1 MNNLG
6 VLFVEASVRVTV
18 LAAVGVALALIL
30 RRRGP
35 ATGVLV
41 TMTTLLG
48 LVAVSASSLTSWPRF
63 WSIEFD
69 TTASSSPRVAVA
81 AGPPAKASR
90 GSVATPP
97 PQATDTRF
105 IEFAREFAREFQTLG
120 AQNLTAPEA
129 KSRWAWPAW
138 AAMVLL
144 VASGLGIVRLGL
156 ALRAVT
162 LLRRGSRPISDAR
175 LCNELAQLQV
185 EAGYSHSV
193 ELRETNDLTTPATI
207 GWRRPV
213 LLLPPE
219 WRDWDENERRAVLAH
234 ELGHIRRGDYMLG
247 LWAQGC
253 LAVHAYHPLAHWLAA
268 RLRLEQELAAD
279 AWGARLSGGNRPY
292 LEALARMAL
301 RRSGTLESSL
311 AAWPARPFLPTR
323 GTLLRRIDMLR
334 EADPNPLRNNA
345 LPLVG
350 RVLTVAALAVVG
362 LLVAGIR
369 GPATT
374 ALAQQKTTRPEV
386 AVAQVEPVDAGTDVF
401 DLSHAPVNTMIAIVG
416 RPAELLRRPEFQPVA
431 AMLNDPR
438 KSPWADSLKLN
449 VDEIESVTVLILR
462 APEGGGI
469 PGAPNPPTTVI
480 LHSTKP
486 QDWKAVAKSFVKSP
500 EVVQFDGNSYTRSMG
515 VPNGTGFFTP
525 DDRTIVI
532 GSEDALKLVIAS
544 RKGGPIRHPWD
555 GAWSRVKKGQI
566 AFAFDPIWVL
576 AQMGPGVPEPLS
588 DGIIGLFPPLLESA
602 TAYAVGLDSDNG
614 FGVDLV
620 ATCSSD
626 EGTKRVS
633 EMLQA
638 MITLAKNALPGLR
651 RDVRAQPGPTR
662 EASLRLFGL
671 AEQLLANARTRTEVD
686 GGDRVVSLHA
696 SSDGDLSAVVPMFL
710 TAGTASRS
718 AARRAQSQNNL
729 KQLLLAMHNYA
740 DTYGHF
746 PPAVIRPADGKP
758 PYSWRVAIL
767 PYIEQNDLFKEYNF
781 NEPWDSVSN
790 RKLIEKIPPLYR
802 HPSDESGNNAYF
814 VVTGEPTLF
823 PPGHPG
829 VKIAEVTDGTSNTIM
844 FVEAKREIPWTKP
857 EDIEYDPA
865 KPMPQFGGFTDE
877 GGNAGFADG
886 SVRFISTQIN
896 PQLLKA
902 LLSRAG
908 GEVVRLNDDHSNPI
922 PATLDAPTQP
932 PTATPL
938 KR

>member
-1 MNNLG
+1 MNDLG
-6 VLFVEASVRVTV
+6 GLLVEATARVTA
-18 LAAVGVALALIL
+18 LAAVGVALVLLL

-35 ATGVLV
+35 AAGVLV

-48 LVAVSASSLTSWPRF
+48 LVAVSVSSLSPWPRF
-63 WSIEFD
+63 WSID
-69 TTASSSPRVAVA
+69 VGTTAPSAPRSDVAV
-81 AGPPAKASR
+81 SR
-90 GSVATPP
+90 PLTTPTVVP
-97 PQATDTRF
+97 EAPKSPQVSDTRLND
-105 IEFAREFAREFQTLG
+105 FAREFVRDLQSLG
-120 AQNLTAPEA
+120 IRPVPEA
-129 KSRWAWPAW
+129 ASRWQWPAW
-138 AAMVLL
+138 FAAALL
-144 VASGLGIVRLGL
+144 AASGLGIARLAL
-156 ALRAVT
+156 ALRAVAS
-162 LLRRGSRPISDAR
+162 LRRGSRPIADAR
-175 LCNELAQLQV
+175 LCDEV
-185 EAGYSHSV
+185 ERLRLESGCSRPV
-193 ELRETNDLTTPATI
+193 ELRATDDLTTPATI

-213 LLLPPE
+213 LLLPSD
-219 WRDWDENERRAVLAH
+219 WRDWDEHERRAVLAH
-234 ELGHIRRGDYMLG
+234 ELGHIHRGDYMLG
-247 LWAQGC
+247 LWAQVC
-253 LAVHAYHPLAHWLAA
+253 LAVHVYHPLAHWLAA

-292 LEALARMAL
+292 LEALARLAL

-334 EADPNPLRNNA
+334 EADPNPLRTHA
-345 LPLVG
+345 LPLIG

-374 ALAQQKTTRPEV
+374 ALAQQKATRLEV
-386 AVAQVEPVDAGTDVF
+386 AVDQVEPDDAGTDVF
-401 DLSHAPVNTMIAIVG
+401 DLSHAPVNTMMAVVG
-416 RPAELLRRPEFQPVA
+416 KPAEILRRPEFQPVA
-431 AMLNDPR
+431 ALLNDPHER
-438 KSPWADSLKLN
+438 LWAGSPNLKADE
-449 VDEIESVTVLILR
+449 VESMTVLILR
-462 APEGGGI
+462 AREGGGT
-469 PGAPNPPTTVI
+469 PGTPNPPTVI

-486 QDWKAVAKSFVKSP
+486 QDWKAVAKSFVKRP
-500 EVVQFDGNSYTRSMG
+500 EVVQFDGSSYTRSMG
-515 VPNGTGFFTP
+515 APNDSGVFTP

-532 GSEDALKLVIAS
+532 GSEDALKQVITS
-544 RKGGPIRHPWD
+544 RKGGPSRHAWD

-576 AQMGPGVPEPLS
+576 AQMGPGVPSPLF
-588 DGIIGLFPPLLESA
+588 DGIIGLFPPLLDSA

-614 FGVDLV
+614 LGLDLV

-626 EGTKRVS
+626 DGTKRVS

-638 MITLAKNALPGLR
+638 VITLAKNALPGLR
-651 RDVRAQPGPTR
+651 REVLAQPDPTR
-662 EASLRLFGL
+662 ESSLRLFGL
-671 AEQLLANARTRTEVD
+671 AEQLLANARTEVV
-686 GGDRVVSLHA
+686 GDNRVVSLHA
-696 SSDGDLSAVVPMFL
+696 RSDGDLAGVVPLFL

-740 DTYGHF
+740 DTHGHL
-746 PPAVIRPADGKP
+746 PPAVIRPDDGKP

-767 PYIEQNDLFKEYNF
+767 PFIDQNDLFKKYNF

-790 RKLIEKIPPLYR
+790 RKLIEKMPAIYR
-802 HPSDESGNNAYF
+802 YPSDESGNNAYF

-823 PPGHPG
+823 PPGNPG
-829 VKIAEVTDGTSNTIM
+829 VKFAEVFDGLSNTIM
-844 FVEAKREIPWTKP
+844 VVEAKREIPWTKP
-857 EDIEYDPA
+857 EDLAYDPA
-865 KPMPQFGGFTDE
+865 KPMPEFGGFTKE
-877 GGNAGFADG
+877 GGNSGFADG
-886 SVRFISTQIN
+886 SVRFISTRLD

-922 PATLDAPTQP
+922 PATLDIPTQP